1 MWILAHCQKCI
12 GFVIINTQN
21 NVFLCTKNNV
31 DHLTINSGKFSVY
44 DSLMDDDCYCLNVY

>member
-21 NVFLCTKNNV
+21 NVFLYTKNDV
-31 DHLTINSGKFSVY
+31 DRLTINSGKFSVY